1 MDYAAYWLTSN
12 KLVNVRYMYVIN
24 KMSIPVFQTKY
35 ICWSSLKHSNI
46 LTKLIKW
53 KFIRG

>member
-1 MDYAAYWLTSN
+1 MYYAAYWLTSN

-24 KMSIPVFQTKY
+24 KMSIHVFQTKY

-46 LTKLIKW
+46 LNKLIKW
-53 KFIRG
+53 KFIRE

>member
-1 MDYAAYWLTSN
+1 MQFIHWLTSN

-35 ICWSSLKHSNI
+35 TYVGVLKTFKYSY
-46 LTKLIKW
+46 
-53 KFIRG
+53 